1 MLRKTAQTQKKTGFF
16 LSVSWKQEVPF
27 CGSVC
32 KRGSGNIQDVHLNA
46 VFQTKRMIVV
56 VACKMPGVLLPDWKA
71 QHIQQLQ
78 KVAQT

>member
-1 MLRKTAQTQKKTGFF
+1 M
-16 LSVSWKQEVPF
+16 SWEPEVPF

-32 KRGSGNIQDVHLNA
+32 KRGSSNIQDVHLNA

-78 KVAQT
+78 KVAQTATEEAQFFSRQRFMLP